1 MFRQYR
7 LYFKQTIIIEFWN
20 VFLGN
25 IIDVQSGEWVGQ
37 MSGVGAGLDSF
48 YEYLLKV
55 KILKHY
61 LYN

>member
-1 MFRQYR
+1 MFRQHR
-7 LYFKQTIIIEFWN
+7 LYSKHAIIIEFYN

-25 IIDVQSGEWVGQ
+25 IVDVQSGEWIGQ

-61 LYN
+61 

>member
-25 IIDVQSGEWVGQ
+25 IIDVQSGEWIGQ